1 MPKSELIR
9 GKIAA
14 VVSETSVVINRG
26 GSHGVKGGMKFTIY
40 IEVGPVEDPDDP
52 KNTIQTL
59 RYKKGTIEAT
69 SVLEKMSICSIE
81 GTWQDYG
88 EDDYDYREGT
98 TVYPGVASP
107 LISRADLVITVGD
120 LVEQVEVPDIRSM
133 LGLTSIKT
141 EKS

>member
-9 GKIAA
+9 GRIAA

-26 GSHGVKGGMKFTIY
+26 GSHGVKEDMKFTIY

-52 KNTIQTL
+52 ENTIQKL
-59 RYKKGTIEAT
+59 RYKKGTIAAT

-88 EDDYDYREGT
+88 DEDDYDYRGGT

-107 LISRADLVITVGD
+107 LISRDDLVIKVGD
-120 LVEQVEVPDIRSM
+120 LVEQMEAPDIRK
-133 LGLTSIKT
+133 LLPIKT
-141 EKS
+141 D